1 MATTLAS
8 GSRFDLV
15 MVQGATFEKAFEYKD
30 STKTSINLTGYTARL
45 QVRSDTDA
53 STTLIELTTENNRI
67 TLNDPTTGVIQLYI
81 SAADTAAL
89 TFNTG
94 VYDLEL
100 QHVASGR
107 TIVENIV
114 YGNVSLRK
122 NVTR

>member
-8 GSRFDLV
+8 GSKFDLV

-53 STTLIELTTENNRI
+53 STTLIELTTENGRI
-67 TLNDPTTGVIQLYI
+67 TLNDPTTGIIQLYI
-81 SAADTAAL
+81 SAVDTAAL

>member
-1 MATTLAS
+1 MATTLAA
-8 GSRFDLV
+8 GSKYDLV
-15 MVQGATFEKAFEYKD
+15 MVQGATFEKAFEWKD
-30 STKTSINLTGYTARL
+30 ATKVAINLTGYTARL
-45 QVRSDTDA
+45 QIRSDTDS
-53 STTLIELTTENNRI
+53 STTLLELTTENGRI
-67 TLNDPTTGVIQLYI
+67 TLNDPTAGVIQLYV

-100 QHVASGR
+100 QHISSGR

>member
-15 MVQGATFEKAFEYKD
+15 MVQGATFEKACEYKD
-30 STKTSINLTGYTARL
+30 STKTSIDLAGYTARL

-53 STTLIELTTENNRI
+53 STTLIELTTENGRI

-94 VYDLEL
+94 VYDLEI

>member
-1 MATTLAS
+1 MAVTLAS
-8 GSRFDLV
+8 GSKFDLV
-15 MVQGATFEKAFEYKD
+15 MVQGATFEKSFEYKD
-30 STKTSINLTGYTARL
+30 SAKVSINLTGYTARL
-45 QVRSDTDA
+45 QVRSDTDS
-53 STTLIELTTENNRI
+53 STTLIELTTENGRI
-67 TLNDPTTGVIQLYI
+67 TLNDPTTGVISLYI
-81 SAADTAAL
+81 SAVDTAAL

>member
-8 GSRFDLV
+8 GSKFDLV
-15 MVQGATFEKAFEYKD
+15 MVQGATFEKSFEYKD
-30 STKTSINLTGYTARL
+30 SSKTSINLTGYTARL
-45 QVRSDTDA
+45 QVRSDTDS
-53 STTLIELTTENNRI
+53 STTLIDLTTENNRI

>member
-100 QHVASGR
+100 QHISSGR